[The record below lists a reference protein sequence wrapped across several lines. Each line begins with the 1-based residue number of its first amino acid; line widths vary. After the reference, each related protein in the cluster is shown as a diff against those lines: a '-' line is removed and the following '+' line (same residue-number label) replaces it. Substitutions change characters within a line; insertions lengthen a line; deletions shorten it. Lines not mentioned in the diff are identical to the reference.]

1 LKVRDGEDRFMTHTI
16 LLRGWKT
23 IINPKAVCWTE
34 VPSKMKQLFSQ
45 QLRWR
50 RSSMRD
56 LIWTLGCM
64 PRHFEV
70 MGVRATLIG
79 VLPSFL
85 LMLWAFCVLS
95 SVAAFGVGAAIQTA
109 VVSLLMFCV
118 IPMIVALT
126 YNRNI
131 DKIVPGSDRIRYPV
145 LAGLSGVWFM
155 MDSLL

>member
-1 LKVRDGEDRFMTHTI
+1 
-16 LLRGWKT
+16 
-23 IINPKAVCWTE
+23 
-34 VPSKMKQLFSQ
+34 
-45 QLRWR
+45 
-50 RSSMRD
+50 
-56 LIWTLGCM
+56 
-64 PRHFEV
+64 HFEV

-155 MDSLL
+155 MDSLLITILALCTFDIGTWGTRETVKETENSKLPQGTEHNTLNVSNETV